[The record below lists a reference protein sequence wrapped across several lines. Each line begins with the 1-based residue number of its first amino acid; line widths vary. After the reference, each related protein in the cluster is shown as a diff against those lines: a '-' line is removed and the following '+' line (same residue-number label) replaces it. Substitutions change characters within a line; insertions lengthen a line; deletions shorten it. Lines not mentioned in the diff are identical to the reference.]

1 MASHGSADGDVRR
14 LDVANFADHD
24 DVRVLPQNVTQTFR
38 EGEINLRF
46 HVNLGDTR
54 QAVFDRLFDRDD
66 PALHRVDAGEK
77 TIKRCRFPAAGRA
90 GEQNDSVGLPEQM
103 ANDAFLPLAQI
114 QTIKTELLLAAAE
127 ET

>member
-46 HVNLGDTR
+46 HVNLRDTR
-54 QAVFDRLFDRDD
+54 QVVFDRLFDRDD
-66 PALHRVDAGEK
+66 SALQRVDAGET
-77 TIKRCRFPAAGRA
+77 TIKRCRYTTAGWA
-90 GEQNDSVGLPEQM
+90 GAQNELIAWHDQM
-103 ANDAFLPLAQI
+103 A
-114 QTIKTELLLAAAE
+114 
-127 ET
+127 